1 MHGFDLT
8 TLLPGSVAVGARYRS
23 VERFIMLF
31 LHHYFPSFLTWS
43 HSPMVFIVADFHMIC
58 PFSN

>member
-8 TLLPGSVAVGARYRS
+8 TLLPGSVGARYRS

-31 LHHYFPSFLTWS
+31 HLPSS
-43 HSPMVFIVADFHMIC
+43 R
-58 PFSN
+58 